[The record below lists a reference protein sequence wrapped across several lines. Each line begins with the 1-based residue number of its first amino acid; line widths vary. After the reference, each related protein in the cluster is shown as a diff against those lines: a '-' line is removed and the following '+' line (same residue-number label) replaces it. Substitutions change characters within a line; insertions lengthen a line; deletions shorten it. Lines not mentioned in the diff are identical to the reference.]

1 MRAAAIATLLGC
13 ALMAET
19 VDRTKPPVTPPLEPY
34 RLPPLRESRLNNG
47 LEIVLVDDARF
58 PMMQVRLG
66 FQAGSRVDPPE
77 LTGLAEMAAQLLKEG
92 TETRSARQFAEDV
105 AAIGGTLEARATPDF
120 LIVSGSALSE
130 ETGRL
135 MELLADM
142 VRRPS
147 FPGEEIRL
155 RKQNRK
161 QELAHERSQPDVL
174 ADEKLHQVVFGE
186 HPYARTLPTEESI
199 ERISRQDL
207 ARFRDTFLR
216 PNNAVLVLVGPVGDG
231 KPVLDA
237 VEKHFGD
244 WEAREIRPAREV
256 QPPEPK
262 KSLSL
267 VNRRD
272 SVQVDI
278 RAGRRAVDRTHAD
291 YFPLLVANT
300 ILGVGTSSRMFRILR
315 EQKGFGYDAHSE
327 LEPRQSLGLFAA
339 VTQVRNEIVDSALE
353 ALLDELRRLGRQR
366 VGDEELEAAKNFL
379 TGTFAI
385 GLETPAA
392 LAGQLL
398 NVRLN
403 RLPKNYLENYVPRVR
418 AVTAEQVQAVAARYF
433 DPETL
438 AIVLVGDAARINEKV
453 RKFAPSEAES
463 ASP

>member
-1 MRAAAIATLLGC
+1 M
-13 ALMAET
+13 MAET
-19 VDRTKPPVTPPLEPY
+19 VDRTKPPVTPPLEPF
-34 RLPPLRESRLNNG
+34 RSPPLRELRLDNG

-58 PMMQVRLG
+58 PMMHARLG
-66 FQAGSRVDPPE
+66 FQAGSRLDPPQ

-92 TETRSARQFAEDV
+92 TETRSSRQFAEDV

-135 MELLADM
+135 LELLADM
-142 VRRPS
+142 VRRAG
-147 FPGEEIRL
+147 FPEEEIRL

-199 ERISRQDL
+199 ERISRPDL

-231 KPVLDA
+231 KSVLDA
-237 VEKHFGD
+237 VKKHFGD

-262 KSLSL
+262 KTLSL
-267 VNRRD
+267 VDRRD

-327 LEPRQSLGLFAA
+327 LEPRQSSGLLAA
-339 VTQVRNEIVDSALE
+339 VTQVRNEVVDSALQ

-366 VGDEELEAAKNFL
+366 VDDEELEAAKNFL

-418 AVTAEQVQAVAARYF
+418 AVTAEQVQAVAARYL

-438 AIVLVGDAARINEKV
+438 AIVLVGDAARISEKI
-453 RKFAPSEAES
+453 RKLAPPEAER